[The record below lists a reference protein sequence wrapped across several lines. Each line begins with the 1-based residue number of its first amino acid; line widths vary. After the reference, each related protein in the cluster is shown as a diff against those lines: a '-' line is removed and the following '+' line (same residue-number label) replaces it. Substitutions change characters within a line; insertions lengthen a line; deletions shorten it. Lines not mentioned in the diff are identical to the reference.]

1 MIVFSKMFW
10 QKPFEKYY
18 KWDIEKNGIA
28 YSTAHTHSKN
38 KLEVELDLSNYA
50 KKSDFKN
57 VRGVD
62 TSHFANKADLDS
74 LISDTDKIWKVTNDL
89 SSLKGKADKL
99 DIDKLETTSFNV
111 SNLSDVVKNE
121 VVKMTEYDEYVKNVN
136 SIETSTFIKK
146 QIMIL
151 RSTRLKAK
159 LPSITGL
166 ATTAALN
173 DVKIPDISE
182 TDYDAKILNV
192 ESNIFPHLIK
202 KKKKIVDKHDF
213 LDLW

>member
-1 MIVFSKMFW
+1 
-10 QKPFEKYY
+10 
-18 KWDIEKNGIA
+18 
-28 YSTAHTHSKN
+28 
-38 KLEVELDLSNYA
+38 
-50 KKSDFKN
+50 
-57 VRGVD
+57 
-62 TSHFANKADLDS
+62 
-74 LISDTDKIWKVTNDL
+74 
-89 SSLKGKADKL
+89 
-99 DIDKLETTSFNV
+99 
-111 SNLSDVVKNE
+111 
-121 VVKMTEYDEYVKNVN
+121 
-136 SIETSTFIKK
+136 
-146 QIMIL
+146 MIL

-202 KKKKIVDKHDF
+202 KKKKIVDKYDF